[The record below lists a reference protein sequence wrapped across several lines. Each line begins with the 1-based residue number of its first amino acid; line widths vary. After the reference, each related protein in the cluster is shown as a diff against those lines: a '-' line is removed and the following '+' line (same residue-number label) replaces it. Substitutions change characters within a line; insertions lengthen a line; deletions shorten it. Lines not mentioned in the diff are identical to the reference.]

1 MSTVLGGNIM
11 NIEEENM
18 NNSNIIETQLP
29 KERTLDVF
37 EDIKNMKNYSF
48 VQNNKKIL
56 EPRKPSQNDLEKFEE
71 WKKKKL
77 ENTSNKIK
85 SDIFRIIIIVILCI
99 YLALNSQSLPWTI
112 LLPEIS
118 SFIFLLVFLVLLPL
132 YDNIKEYLDIPSWEI
147 EHCNYVQVV
156 DKYKVWAKRITR
168 CLIISINEKHLIFT
182 DDFSYPSVN
191 IGDEVMLFNVKGK
204 NTVYFCKKD

>member
-1 MSTVLGGNIM
+1 M

-85 SDIFRIIIIVILCI
+85 GDIFRIIIIVILCI

-112 LLPEIS
+112 LLLEIS
-118 SFIFLLVFLVLLPL
+118 SFIFLFVFLVLLPL

-147 EHCNYVQVV
+147 EYCNYVQVV
-156 DKYKVWAKRITR
+156 DKYKVWANKYITR

>member
-1 MSTVLGGNIM
+1 MNKQEKNI
-11 NIEEENM
+11 
-18 NNSNIIETQLP
+18 NNDFNESQLP
-29 KERTLDVF
+29 KERTLTGYERDK
-37 EDIKNMKNYSF
+37 EEKKYSI
-48 VQNNKKIL
+48 VKNNKEIL
-56 EPRKPSQNDLEKFEE
+56 EPRAPSQNDLEKFEE

-85 SDIFRIIIIVILCI
+85 GDIFRIIIIVILCI

-156 DKYKVWAKRITR
+156 DKYK
-168 CLIISINEKHLIFT
+168 H
-182 DDFSYPSVN
+182 SYCQLSP
-191 IGDEVMLFNVKGK
+191 
-204 NTVYFCKKD
+204 

>member
-1 MSTVLGGNIM
+1 M
-11 NIEEENM
+11 NIEEKNI
-18 NNSNIIETQLP
+18 NNSNIIKTQLP

-48 VQNNKKIL
+48 VQNDKKIL
-56 EPRKPSQNDLEKFEE
+56 GPRKPSQNDLEKFEE
-71 WKKKKL
+71 WKKKKR
-77 ENTSNKIK
+77 ENTSNKIEG
-85 SDIFRIIIIVILCI
+85 DIFRIIIIVISCI
-99 YLALNSQSLPWTI
+99 YLALNLQSLPWTI
-112 LLPEIS
+112 LLLEIS
-118 SFIFLLVFLVLLPL
+118 SFIFLLMFLGLLPL

-156 DKYKVWAKRITR
+156 DKYKVWAKYITR
-168 CLIISINEKHLIFT
+168 YLIISINEKHLQFT

-191 IGDEVMLFNVKGK
+191 IGDEVMLFNIKGK

>member
-1 MSTVLGGNIM
+1 M

-71 WKKKKL
+71 WKKRNLKTLPIRLKA
-77 ENTSNKIK
+77 
-85 SDIFRIIIIVILCI
+85 IFF
-99 YLALNSQSLPWTI
+99 ALL
-112 LLPEIS
+112 
-118 SFIFLLVFLVLLPL
+118 
-132 YDNIKEYLDIPSWEI
+132 
-147 EHCNYVQVV
+147 
-156 DKYKVWAKRITR
+156 
-168 CLIISINEKHLIFT
+168 
-182 DDFSYPSVN
+182 
-191 IGDEVMLFNVKGK
+191 
-204 NTVYFCKKD
+204 

>member
-1 MSTVLGGNIM
+1 M

-71 WKKKKL
+71 WKRNLKTLPIRLKAIFFKL
-77 ENTSNKIK
+77 
-85 SDIFRIIIIVILCI
+85 L
-99 YLALNSQSLPWTI
+99 
-112 LLPEIS
+112 
-118 SFIFLLVFLVLLPL
+118 
-132 YDNIKEYLDIPSWEI
+132 
-147 EHCNYVQVV
+147 
-156 DKYKVWAKRITR
+156 
-168 CLIISINEKHLIFT
+168 
-182 DDFSYPSVN
+182 
-191 IGDEVMLFNVKGK
+191 
-204 NTVYFCKKD
+204 